1 MQHIAKKQNP
11 QIIILDFD
19 GIILES
25 VDVKTRAFRELFS
38 FAPMHVDDIVSFH
51 VQNGGMSRFDKFRY
65 IYKNILKEPLSEEQ
79 YDFLCSRFSELVFD
93 GVLKSPFVVGAE
105 EFLRYF
111 SAKTPLFVVSATPA
125 SELKEIVERMD
136 LLSYFKDIYGS
147 PRTKLECIREILV
160 NTNCTKENA
169 IFIGD
174 ALNDYKAS
182 REAGVRFI
190 GRVKPGDANV
200 FNDYG
205 SVEVVVSDM
214 NELKSY
220 LGDSDC

>member
-1 MQHIAKKQNP
+1 MKFGKYMSKKQNP

-93 GVLKSPFVVGAE
+93 GVLKSPFVAGAE
-105 EFLRYF
+105 EFLKYF
-111 SAKTPLFVVSATPA
+111 SK
-125 SELKEIVERMD
+125 LKEIVEQMD

-147 PRTKLECIREILV
+147 PRTKPECIREILV